1 MRRQALTL
9 RAEFWPSLPGTSTD
23 GNSPP
28 KGFKDRTWRVYESGF
43 KLIFLQGADPRG
55 LWQPCE
61 QTIYLY
67 LFLQT
72 LLENSFILGNL
83 PCITYHYSLSAV
95 SHAFHALSLF
105 LLHGMLLWTPQPQ
118 LHLHNNFFSFF
129 FTNMLAQRCDHN
141 F

>member
-1 MRRQALTL
+1 MRRQVLTL
-9 RAEFWPSLPGTSTD
+9 RAQFWASLPGTTE

-28 KGFKDRTWRVYESGF
+28 KCFKDRTWRVCESDF
-43 KLIFLQGADPRG
+43 SLICLQGADPRG

-72 LLENSFILGNL
+72 LLENSFILDNL

-95 SHAFHALSLF
+95 SHALSHTLSLF
-105 LLHGMLLWTPQPQ
+105 LLYGVLLWTPHHTEVIFHTVA
-118 LHLHNNFFSFF
+118 LVFIALYRW
-129 FTNMLAQRCDHN
+129 LIK
-141 F
+141 